1 MKSRRRTFRRGM
13 TLLEVVLAVTILA
26 AMSGLIAAMW
36 TQATRMADDGGG
48 QHRAMRLA
56 RVLEMMRS
64 QWADRRTSVKLGR
77 GGSSVTVERAAL
89 SFITATAILEP
100 GWPIVR
106 ARYVVERDYE
116 TGVGALAAWRL
127 VYEELPVVDL
137 ESPVEQAGDSGR
149 PLASGERRAERP
161 VESPKEK
168 RLILLAGCA
177 ELEWERFG
185 KSDRAEE
192 AEAERAAENA
202 VSESGRPTTTTAPKR
217 IAAPTAEER
226 TPEWRPLVG
235 EFRGKTPAVRLVGEF
250 GGKEFACVFVIE
262 DSR

>member
-1 MKSRRRTFRRGM
+1 M

-26 AMSGLIAAMW
+26 AMSGLIASMW

-77 GGSSVTVERAAL
+77 GGSSVTVEPEAMT
-89 SFITATAILEP
+89 FITATAILEP

-106 ARYVVERDYE
+106 ARYVVERDYD
-116 TGVGALAAWRL
+116 TGTGALAAWRL

-137 ESPVEQAGDSGR
+137 ESPLDQPGDSEKA
-149 PLASGERRAERP
+149 LAPGERRAERP

-168 RLILLAGCA
+168 RLMLLAGCA
-177 ELEWERFG
+177 ELGWERFG
-185 KSDRAEE
+185 KSDRAEVE
-192 AEAERAAENA
+192 EAERSAENE
-202 VSESGRPTTTTAPKR
+202 VSESNDPSTTFATRRNATAP
-217 IAAPTAEER
+217 AEER
-226 TPEWRPLVG
+226 TSEWRPLVEG
-235 EFRGKTPAVRLVGEF
+235 FRGKTPAVRLFGEF
-250 GGKEFACVFVIE
+250 EGKEFACVFVIG

>member
-1 MKSRRRTFRRGM
+1 M

-48 QHRAMRLA
+48 QYRSMRLA

-77 GGSSVTVERAAL
+77 GASSVTVEPGVL
-89 SFITATAILEP
+89 TFITATAILEP

-106 ARYVVERDYE
+106 ARYVVERDYN
-116 TGVGALAAWRL
+116 TGAGALAAWRL

-137 ESPVEQAGDSGR
+137 ESPLEQPGAPER
-149 PLASGERRAERP
+149 TLASGERRAERM
-161 VESPKEK
+161 VESPKERK
-168 RLILLAGCA
+168 LVLLAGCT

-185 KSDRAEE
+185 KSDHAEA
-192 AEAERAAENA
+192 AEAERAGENA
-202 VSESGRPTTTTAPKR
+202 VSASDDQVPTIAPR
-217 IAAPTAEER
+217 GISAPTAEDKVS
-226 TPEWRPLVG
+226 EWRPLG
-235 EFRGKTPAVRLVGEF
+235 SGFSGKSPAVRLIGEF
-250 GGKEFACVFVIE
+250 EEKEFACVFVIG